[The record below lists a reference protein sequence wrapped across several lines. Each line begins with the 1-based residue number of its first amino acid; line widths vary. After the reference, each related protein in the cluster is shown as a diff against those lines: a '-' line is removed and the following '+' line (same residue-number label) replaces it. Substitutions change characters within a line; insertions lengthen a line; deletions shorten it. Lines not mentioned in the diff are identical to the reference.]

1 METFDVVVLGGGSA
15 GEQLAT
21 ALAGGGRRVALVESG
36 RVGGE
41 CPFTACV
48 PSKVQLRA
56 AEVRTLAR
64 RAHDLGAARRPL
76 DLGSDEDAY
85 AASVARR
92 DRLVDHRDDAEHA
105 RGVEEAGVVL
115 VRGRGRVIEPGVVAV
130 GHRRLGWT
138 DLVLA
143 TGAVSVS
150 PPIDGLGGVPV
161 WTSDEAWST
170 TERPGSAV
178 VLGGGPVGVELA
190 QCWARFGIAVTVVET
205 APRLLAAEEPE
216 AGELLAA
223 ALRDEGVDVHVG
235 RTAERVEAVADGV
248 RVVLDDGAVVEG
260 ERLITATGR
269 APALDGLG
277 LGVLGVEPGE
287 AGLEVDEHCRVAGAE
302 HLWAIGDVTSLAP
315 FTHVANY
322 QARVTAGNLLGAPST
337 VDARALPRTVY
348 TSPSVAAVGLTAAAA
363 REAGL
368 AVAVGRMDLGQTARA
383 FTDGNDSGLLLLVA
397 DAERDV
403 LVGVTVVGPSAGELI
418 GQATLAIRAEIPLP
432 LLRDVV
438 APFPTYAEAY
448 LEALDALERLDR

>member
-1 METFDVVVLGGGSA
+1 MDRPGAGDRGG
-15 GEQLAT
+15 
-21 ALAGGGRRVALVESG
+21 
-36 RVGGE
+36 VGV
-41 CPFTACV
+41 T
-48 PSKVQLRA
+48 
-56 AEVRTLAR
+56 
-64 RAHDLGAARRPL
+64 
-76 DLGSDEDAY
+76 
-85 AASVARR
+85 SV
-92 DRLVDHRDDAEHA
+92 
-105 RGVEEAGVVL
+105 
-115 VRGRGRVIEPGVVAV
+115 
-130 GHRRLGWT
+130 
-138 DLVLA
+138 
-143 TGAVSVS
+143 
-150 PPIDGLGGVPV
+150 DGLGGVPV

-287 AGLEVDEHCRVAGAE
+287 AGLEVDEHCRVAGAD
-302 HLWAIGDVTSLAP
+302 HLWAIGDVTGLAP

-322 QARVTAGNLLGAPST
+322 QARVTAGSLLGAPST

-403 LVGVTVVGPSAGELI
+403 LVGATVVGPSAGELI

-448 LEALDALERLDR
+448 LEALTDLEDR